1 MHPVLFT
8 IGSFVLDTYTV
19 IWAVSLSLA
28 LAWTRNRAVR
38 LYGLDDEDTRVV
50 LFWGFLGILVW
61 ARLGNILVEW
71 KLYTIHPEKLLRPW
85 EGGLSAVPAI
95 LGGGLTA
102 WIVLRRRNV
111 PVWPLAEAASL
122 PAAVLVGLGRLG
134 CFLNGCCYGERSSVP
149 WGVHFP
155 FDPGGI
161 LRHPTQLYESAGGV
175 LLLSLLAWI
184 ESRLGSH
191 GKGRPPVA
199 VLWPLFLAGY
209 GLIRLVV
216 DPFRGDGVFDA
227 LPARA
232 WGMGVFLIGALWLA
246 FSLSRIMAAR
256 REGGQNR

>member
-19 IWAVSLSLA
+19 IWAAALALA

-38 LYGLDDEDTRVV
+38 LYRLADEDARVA
-50 LFWGFLGILVW
+50 LFWGFLGILVS

-71 KLYTIHPEKLLRPW
+71 KVYAVHPEKLLRPW

-95 LGGGLTA
+95 LGGGLSA
-102 WIVLRRRNV
+102 WGVLRRRKI

-122 PAAVLVGLGRLG
+122 PAAALIGLGRLG
-134 CFLNGCCYGERSSVP
+134 CFLNGCCYGERTSVP
-149 WGVHFP
+149 WAVHFP
-155 FDPGGI
+155 FDPAGI
-161 LRHPTQLYESAGGV
+161 SRHPTELYESAGGV

-184 ESRLGSH
+184 ESRLGSQ

-216 DPFRGDGVFDA
+216 DPLRGDGVFDA